1 MGDASNDFC
10 PSTRLSRERGDLVLA
25 RRGLSLEQRIKERP
39 ELVRAEIVYWQDAQ
53 DVLEVTKDIFFG
65 RDRTAAALGSLSG
78 STAASST
85 TSLSTMVDS
94 SSSSSSSS
102 IVASPVDEVKPS
114 STQVLSAVES
124 YDSKMFAQAVKA

>member
-25 RRGLSLEQRIKERP
+25 RRGLSLEQRIKERS
-39 ELVRAEIVYWQDAQ
+39 ELIKAEIVYWQDAQ

-65 RDRTAAALGSLSG
+65 RDRTTAALGSLLG

-94 SSSSSSSS
+94 SSSSSV
-102 IVASPVDEVKPS
+102 VASPVDEVKPS
-114 STQVLSAVES
+114 SAQVLSAVES
-124 YDSKMFAQAVKA
+124 SDSKMFAQTVKA

>member
-39 ELVRAEIVYWQDAQ
+39 ELIKAEIVYWQDAQ

-65 RDRTAAALGSLSG
+65 RDRTAGALSSLLG

-85 TSLSTMVDS
+85 TSLSTMVES
-94 SSSSSSSS
+94 SSLSSV
-102 IVASPVDEVKPS
+102 VASPVDEVKPS
-114 STQVLSAVES
+114 SAQVLSAVES
-124 YDSKMFAQAVKA
+124 SDSKIFAQAVKA